1 MSQDHTEQQKDA
13 ARVRDAYAELAQTE
27 PPDLLDQAILNRA
40 RQAVEKPPSRRP
52 WGFGW
57 VHALSTLGLLV
68 LSLGIFH
75 QLREPA
81 IPAATDYPGLMMP
94 RAADA
99 APEQEAVP
107 SPAPM
112 RAYRSAPETLEIVP
126 EAAPE
131 PRMKLSQPPAGP
143 DAWLAQIRSL
153 RETGQDARAA
163 AELAAFRAAYP
174 DYALP
179 EDLQP

>member
-1 MSQDHTEQQKDA
+1 MSHDHSEHRKDA
-13 ARVRDAYAELAQTE
+13 ARVRDGYAELAQTE

-40 RQAVEKPPSRRP
+40 RQAVEQQPSRRP

-68 LSLGIFH
+68 LSLGIFQ

-81 IPAATDYPGLMMP
+81 MPAATDAPDPMIP
-94 RAADA
+94 SAADA
-99 APEQEAVP
+99 APAQEALP
-107 SPAPM
+107 PPTPM
-112 RAYRSAPETLEIVP
+112 RAYRSAPEAQEAVP

-131 PRMKLSQPPAGP
+131 PLRKRSQPLTP
-143 DAWLAQIRSL
+143 DAWLAQIRRL
-153 RETGQDARAA
+153 RETGQDALAA
-163 AELAAFRAAYP
+163 SELAAFRATYP
-174 DYALP
+174 DYILP